1 MFSCCVDKTPCV
13 TDDISLPSTELMLEA
28 GDDVCKATVVGD
40 LFQQSPSPL
49 WKYVMWLLGE

>member
-1 MFSCCVDKTPCV
+1 MFSCCVDKIPCV
-13 TDDISLPSTELMLEA
+13 TDNILSQAMELTLEA

-40 LFQQSPSPL
+40 LFQRSPSPL